1 MPNYAEATTD
11 LVSLIEQRAGVS
23 LARRANHF
31 KFGPEYAGPCPFCGT
46 GDDRMRVWPHCE
58 RPHFYCRVC
67 SKEGSPAQFLAD
79 YAGLS
84 YPEAFEELGL
94 FETDFSTLPPRAPIK
109 YNATQAPCKGW
120 QEAGLALLERAER
133 YLWHPK
139 SPEGKLALAY
149 LRQRGFTDETIRAA
163 RFGYVPLLS
172 DGSWFSEPFSH
183 WGLDPSALT
192 EQQRAKGCV
201 RIPNGI
207 LIPWFCDGAL
217 WKLAVKRPGEQ
228 MDYGQILGS
237 ADGLYN
243 VDSIDAGRPCMLV
256 EGEFDALSVQQ
267 EAGDLIVPVA
277 TGSVRKGRATHWRD
291 DLELASFVLIAFD
304 NDPPDEHGC
313 KAGDEGAQYWLDM
326 LSHAIRWEP
335 WAYAKEEYAQVQT
348 EYKQNGW
355 EWQAHEHR
363 FKDANEMLQYANDF
377 KAWSGIDLRGWVEKG
392 IEIAMMEPPLEPTPI
407 VHIPETPL
415 QGSDLDDAP
424 DALIEFGKAV
434 SRIVDV
440 FDQTGAKRVQITKH
454 DPSLT
459 LEQYVK
465 MQGWANSPI

>member
-1 MPNYAEATTD
+1 MPDYSEATID
-11 LVSLIEQRAGVS
+11 LVSLIEQRAGVN
-23 LARRANHF
+23 LVKRANHF
-31 KFGPEYAGPCPFCGT
+31 KFGAEYWGVCPFCDT
-46 GDDRMRVWPHCE
+46 GDNRFHVWPE
-58 RPHFYCRVC
+58 GDRPHYWCRVC

-84 YPEAFEELGL
+84 YAEAFDELGL
-94 FETDFSTLPPRAPIK
+94 LDETDFSVLPPKPAQHYK
-109 YNATQAPCKGW
+109 ATQAPCKGW

-133 YLWHPK
+133 YLWHPR
-139 SPEGKLALAY
+139 SPEGQQALAY
-149 LRQRGFTDETIRAA
+149 LHQRGFTDETIRAA

-207 LIPWFCDGAL
+207 LIPWFCDGQL

-243 VDSIDAGRPCMLV
+243 VDSIEAGKPVMLV

-267 EAGDLIVPVA
+267 EAGDLIACIA

-291 DLELASFVLIAFD
+291 DLELASYVLVAFD
-304 NDPPDEHGC
+304 NDLPDEHGQ
-313 KAGDEGAQYWLDM
+313 KAGDEGARYWLEL

-335 WAYAKEEYAQVQT
+335 WALPADKE
-348 EYKQNGW
+348 W
-355 EWQAHEHR
+355 EDEAWNSYMIR
-363 FKDANEMLQYANDF
+363 FKDCNEMLQYAEAF
-377 KAWSGIDLRGWVEKG
+377 KDWSGTDLRGWIQQG
-392 IEIAMMEPPLEPTPI
+392 IEIAVMEPPLEPTPI

-424 DALIEFGKAV
+424 DALISFGEVV

-440 FDQTGAKRVQITKH
+440 FGGLSKVQVEKH
-454 DPSLT
+454 DPHLT